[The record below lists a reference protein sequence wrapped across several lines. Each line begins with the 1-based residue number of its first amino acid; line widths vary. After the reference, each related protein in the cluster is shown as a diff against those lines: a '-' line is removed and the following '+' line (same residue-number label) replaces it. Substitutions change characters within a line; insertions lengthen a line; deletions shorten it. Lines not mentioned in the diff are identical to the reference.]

1 MRGSSNSHQM
11 IIRQLSDGHQPI
23 IRWSSDGHQTVIRL
37 SSDGHRTVNI
47 GLSDSHQMVIRLS
60 SDSHRTVNRGYQTV
74 SRRSS
79 VITIIWDLSLF
90 SHETVIKMYFADI
103 RQSIKTK
110 WHSKMMIWQNLDIG
124 INLILISQCE
134 RHLAWY
140 RELAANLLWL
150 TDIFYLLRHLIYP
163 QIHSPLLLSTNAFIS
178 TRSFQLQ
185 IRLWYRWKQKIISV
199 RCEIFDLRLLSFPQ
213 NERKI
218 YKLRQVSCL
227 SLYILWGKC
236 V

>member
-1 MRGSSNSHQM
+1 
-11 IIRQLSDGHQPI
+11 
-23 IRWSSDGHQTVIRL
+23 
-37 SSDGHRTVNI
+37 
-47 GLSDSHQMVIRLS
+47 
-60 SDSHRTVNRGYQTV
+60 
-74 SRRSS
+74 
-79 VITIIWDLSLF
+79 
-90 SHETVIKMYFADI
+90 MYFADI
-103 RQSIKTK
+103 RQSTKTK
-110 WHSKMMIWQNLDIG
+110 WHSKMMKWQNLDIG
-124 INLILISQCE
+124 INFILISQCE

-199 RCEIFDLRLLSFPQ
+199 RCEIFGLRLLSFPQ

-218 YKLRQVSCL
+218 YRMRQVSLSQFVYFVREVCL
-227 SLYILWGKC
+227 LFNFWMIKFTIMFFRVNQKLR
-236 V
+236 